1 MSSTITIPAIL
12 ESVSTRKDRT
22 LKLIFGTN
30 ELSPSQA
37 GQLLSDTEKFGW
49 LAFKG
54 ESFNM
59 EETKAIESLKAEANE
74 GFKSDSQR
82 LRAVLYRTW
91 EANNEGF
98 STFARYYSHVME
110 QIINHYKSKLP

>member
-1 MSSTITIPAIL
+1 MITVPAIL

-54 ESFNM
+54 ESFNI
-59 EETKAIESLKAEANE
+59 EETKLLESLKSDSNE

-82 LRAVLYRTW
+82 LRGVLYRNW
-91 EANNEGF
+91 EQNNDGF
-98 STFARYYSHVME
+98 TTFSRYYSHKME
-110 QIINHYKSKLP
+110 TIIEHYKKNLL

>member
-1 MSSTITIPAIL
+1 MITIPAIL
-12 ESVSTRKDRT
+12 ESVATRKDRT
-22 LKLIFGTN
+22 LKLVFGTN

-37 GQLLSDTEKFGW
+37 GQLLADTDKFGW

-59 EETKAIESLKAEANE
+59 DETKALESLKTDTND

-82 LRAVLYRTW
+82 LRGVLYRCF
-91 EANNEGF
+91 EQNNEGF
-98 STFARYYSHVME
+98 TTFARYYGHKME
-110 QIINHYKSKLP
+110 QIINHYKSFLQ

>member
-1 MSSTITIPAIL
+1 MITVPAIL

-54 ESFNM
+54 ESFNLD
-59 EETKAIESLKAEANE
+59 ETKMMESLKADTSE

-82 LRAVLYRTW
+82 LRAVLYRNW
-91 EANNEGF
+91 EQDAEGF
-98 STFARYYSHVME
+98 TTFTRYYSHHME
-110 QIINHYKSKLP
+110 QMITHFKSLLK

>member
-1 MSSTITIPAIL
+1 MITIPAIL
-12 ESVSTRKDRT
+12 ESVATRKDRT
-22 LKLIFGTN
+22 LRLVFGTN

-54 ESFNM
+54 ESFNV
-59 EETKAIESLKAEANE
+59 EESRALESLKAEAND

-82 LRAVLYRTW
+82 LRAVLYRNW
-91 EANNEGF
+91 EQGNDGF
-98 STFARYYSHVME
+98 STFARYYSHHME
-110 QIINHYKSKLP
+110 NIINHYKSKLT

>member
-1 MSSTITIPAIL
+1 MITIPAIL
-12 ESVSTRKDRT
+12 ESVATRKDRT

-54 ESFNM
+54 ESFNLDESKM
-59 EETKAIESLKAEANE
+59 LESLKADAND

-82 LRAVLYRTW
+82 LRAVLYRNW
-91 EANNEGF
+91 EMDNQGF
-98 STFARYYSHVME
+98 TTFARYYSHYME
-110 QIINHYKSKLP
+110 QIITHYKSKLL

>member
-1 MSSTITIPAIL
+1 MITVPAIL

-59 EETKAIESLKAEANE
+59 EETKALESLKADTQE

-82 LRAVLYRTW
+82 LRGVLYRCW
-91 EANNEGF
+91 EQNNEGF
-98 STFARYYSHVME
+98 TTFTRYYSHKME
-110 QIINHYKSKLP
+110 QIITHYKSFLTQ

>member
-1 MSSTITIPAIL
+1 MITIPAIL

-37 GQLLSDTEKFGW
+37 GQLLADTEKFGW

-54 ESFNM
+54 EAFGVD
-59 EETKAIESLKAEANE
+59 ETKILEQLKADTSE

-82 LRAVLYRTW
+82 LRAVLYRKW
-91 EANNEGF
+91 EQNNEGF
-98 STFARYYSHVME
+98 TTFTRFYSHVME
-110 QIINHYKSKLP
+110 TIITHYKNQLA

>member
-1 MSSTITIPAIL
+1 MITVPAIL

-37 GQLLSDTEKFGW
+37 GQLLADTEKFGW

-54 ESFNM
+54 ESFNV
-59 EETKAIESLKAEANE
+59 EETRAMEALKAETSD

-82 LRAVLYRTW
+82 LRAVLYRCW
-91 EANNEGF
+91 EQDNNGF
-98 STFARYYSHVME
+98 TTFARYYSHYME
-110 QIINHYKSKLP
+110 QIINHYKSKIV

>member
-1 MSSTITIPAIL
+1 MITVPAIL

-54 ESFNM
+54 ESFNI
-59 EETKAIESLKAEANE
+59 EETRALESLKAETSE

-82 LRAVLYRTW
+82 LRAVMYRCW
-91 EANNEGF
+91 EQDNEGF
-98 STFARYYSHVME
+98 TTFARYYGHQME
-110 QIINHYKSKLP
+110 QVINHYKSNLK

>member
-1 MSSTITIPAIL
+1 MITIPAIL

-22 LKLIFGTN
+22 LKLVFGTN

-37 GQLLSDTEKFGW
+37 GQLMADMEKFGW

-54 ESFNM
+54 EAFDKG
-59 EETKAIESLKAEANE
+59 ETEMIESLKAEQVD

-82 LRAVLYRTW
+82 LRAVLYRKW
-91 EANNEGF
+91 EHDREGF
-98 STFARYYSHVME
+98 STAAKHYAHHME
-110 QIINHYKSKLP
+110 RIITHFKSTLPQ

>member
-1 MSSTITIPAIL
+1 MITIPAIL
-12 ESVSTRKDRT
+12 EGVSTRKDRT
-22 LKLIFGTN
+22 LKLVFSTN

-54 ESFNM
+54 EAFNN
-59 EETKAIESLKAEANE
+59 EETKFMEQLKTDNAE

-82 LRAVLYRTW
+82 FRAVLYLNW
-91 EANNEGF
+91 QHQPDGF
-98 STFARYYSHVME
+98 TTFARYYSHHME
-110 QIINHYKSKLP
+110 QLINQFKSYLP

>member
-1 MSSTITIPAIL
+1 MITIPAIL
-12 ESVSTRKDRT
+12 ESVATRKDRT

-49 LAFKG
+49 LAFNG
-54 ESFNM
+54 ESFNVD
-59 EETKAIESLKAEANE
+59 ETKRIESLKADTNE

-82 LRAVLYRTW
+82 LRGVLYRNW
-91 EANNEGF
+91 EMDNQGF
-98 STFARYYSHVME
+98 TTFARYYSRAME
-110 QIINHYKSKLP
+110 RIITHHKSKLS